1 MTCPNSWF
9 HLIRVAA
16 VGVAVATSG
25 SVAHAQAGGQIESKP
40 LQRQACSNATLKG
53 AYAFDIV
60 GVFVDAPTPLPLR
73 GVAVTQFDGSAPSA
87 GLTVIPDTISFTGR
101 NGRCGVGSA
110 DVLVFNGTPPPVDWT
125 QGTGWYEINADC
137 TGQAV
142 IEIPGSPFS
151 PVTLRLS
158 VGANG
163 THVNTVVSKAGYVV
177 GNRSLWRPA
186 GVFQTLHA
194 RMG

>member
-1 MTCPNSWF
+1 MTCSNSWS
-9 HLIRVAA
+9 HRIGVAA
-16 VGVAVATSG
+16 VGVVVATSG
-25 SVAHAQAGGQIESKP
+25 SAAHAQAGGQIESKP

-73 GVAVTQFDGSAPSA
+73 GVALTQFDGA
-87 GLTVIPDTISFTGR
+87 GNLTQVDH
-101 NGRCGVGSA
+101 V
-110 DVLVFNGTPPPVDWT
+110 VFNGTPPPVDWT

-163 THVNTVVSKAGYVV
+163 THINTVVSKAGYVV
-177 GNRSLWRPA
+177 GSTGTKVDQKNKK
-186 GVFQTLHA
+186 
-194 RMG
+194 